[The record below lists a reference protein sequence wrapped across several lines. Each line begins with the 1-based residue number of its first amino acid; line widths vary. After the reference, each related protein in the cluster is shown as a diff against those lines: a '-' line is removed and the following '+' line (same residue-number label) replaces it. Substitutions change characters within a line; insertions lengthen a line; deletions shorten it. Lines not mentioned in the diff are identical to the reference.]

1 MNSYSQ
7 NIGDEL
13 LSRLRK
19 LARRDKA
26 LYTAVQ
32 KKMVQIAEN
41 PYSGKPLKGILK
53 GKRRVHVG
61 HFVLVY
67 EIDENEHKVIFL
79 EFAHHDEAY
88 KRM

>member
-7 NIGDEL
+7 DIDDEL
-13 LSRLRK
+13 VLKLKK
-19 LARRDKA
+19 LAKRDKA

-41 PYSGKPLKGILK
+41 PYLGKPLHGKLK
-53 GKRRVHVG
+53 GKRRVHIG
-61 HFVLVY
+61 HFVLIY
-67 EIDENEHKVIFL
+67 GISEEEHKVVFL

-88 KRM
+88 K